1 MTRIKDIIH
10 SLEEWAPTALA
21 ESYDN
26 VGLLVGDQ
34 NVEITSV
41 LISLDCTEEV
51 VKEAIT
57 GGCNMIVSHHPILF
71 KGLKRF
77 NGSNYVERT
86 VALAIKNDIA
96 LYAIHT
102 NLDNVSDGVNKKIC
116 DLIGLQ
122 DTQILSPKGQ
132 NLEKLVFFVPTGQ
145 ANEVRNAIFETGAGQ
160 IGNYSGCSF
169 NISGE
174 GTYTAQ
180 EGANPTIGKV
190 GTPHSVEEVRI
201 EIMIPVFLRNKV
213 LNALKK
219 VHPYE
224 EVAYFIHPIENKNQY
239 VGSGMIGYLPV
250 EKEPLEFIKLLKE
263 RMQLEVVK
271 CTSLGSDKIR
281 KVAVCGGS
289 GSFLLQDAKRQ
300 NADIFITG
308 DFKYHEF
315 FDAEDEIVIADIGH
329 YESERFTID
338 LIAEKI
344 RKKFST
350 FATHLTEVNTNP
362 IHYI

>member
-1 MTRIKDIIH
+1 MIRIKDIIH
-10 SLEEWAPTALA
+10 SLEEWAPTAIA

-26 VGLLVGDQ
+26 VGLLVGNQD
-34 NVEITSV
+34 VEITSV
-41 LISLDCTEEV
+41 LISLDCTEDV
-51 VKEAIT
+51 VKEAIAK
-57 GGCNMIVSHHPILF
+57 GCNLVISHHPILF

-86 VALAIKNDIA
+86 VAMAIKNDIA

-116 DLIGLQ
+116 DLIGLK
-122 DTQILSPKGQ
+122 DTEILSPKGQ
-132 NLEKLVFFVPTGQ
+132 NLEKLVFFVPVEQ
-145 ANEVRNAIFETGAGQ
+145 ANEVRNAIFEIGAGQ
-160 IGNYSGCSF
+160 IGNYTGCSF

-174 GTYTAQ
+174 GTYTAR
-180 EGANPTIGKV
+180 EGANPTLGKV
-190 GTPHSVEEVRI
+190 GTPHHEEEMRI
-201 EIMIPVFLRNKV
+201 EIMIPVFLRDKV
-213 LNALKK
+213 LDTLKK

-224 EVAYFIHPIENKNQY
+224 EVAYFIQPIENKNQY
-239 VGSGMIGYLPV
+239 VGSGMIGYLP
-250 EKEPLEFIKLLKE
+250 EEIGPMEFIKLLKE
-263 RMQLEVVK
+263 EMKLEVIK
-271 CTSLGSDKIR
+271 CTSLGSETIR

-289 GSFLLQDAKRQ
+289 GSFLLQAAKRQ
-300 NADIFITG
+300 KADIFITG

-315 FDAEDEIVIADIGH
+315 FDAENEIVIADIGH